1 MNYGRF
7 TTFSLLVLLI
17 SATASSV
24 AAQKPKPA
32 EALQKSTSK
41 SSVPVDPELAQRRSV
56 ALSELRAL
64 AIEARSYRDEALR
77 ARTQARVADALW
89 DQDVDGA
96 RTLFRRAWEVAENVD
111 AESGAGGTAMPGRR
125 GNNPS
130 GPSARPRT
138 ILRAEVLR
146 LAARRDYTLGEEFLA
161 RMAGAKKDEVARAD
175 DSPGSASPLS
185 DAEIR
190 ERLRLA
196 GEFLA
201 ADNVPRA
208 LQFADPALVQVTTRT
223 ILFLIELRDKNAT
236 AADQRFAELLARAAS
251 DPASDANTVS
261 LLTTYAFTPSIFLV
275 VSASGFPS
283 STAFELKAAPDL
295 RPALRN
301 SFFRAAANIL
311 LRPLAQVDQ
320 SSAGR
325 AGAYFIG
332 RRVFPLFQQ
341 FAPDLAPALATQLA
355 ALGPDAARGATNAGD
370 RAVNQGMGRSEPT
383 GDEIGG
389 ELEDRL
395 KSATGTDARDRAY
408 AFAATR
414 AADTGDPR
422 ALEFVDKIEDLETR
436 RTVRTVVNYNSIQRL
451 LRQKNA
457 EEAVRLAR
465 KSDLSHLLLAHVLT
479 SAAEILSTTD
489 RRRALELIDEALTE
503 ARRLDAGTSE
513 RAYSLVA
520 LLALLSRLDK
530 VRSWELVS
538 ETVKAANAVSNFTG
552 ENGHTSLVLEG
563 KFSVSMG
570 TELAGANDLRDSFAA
585 LAEDDFYQAIG
596 AGKTFQADAPRA
608 LVTVAIA
615 RAVLEGKGDKAVLAK

>member
-1 MNYGRF
+1 MDYRRL
-7 TTFSLLVLLI
+7 TTFSLHVLLI
-17 SATASSV
+17 SAAASHV
-24 AAQKPKPA
+24 AAQKPQPSGI
-32 EALQKSTSK
+32 LQKSTSK
-41 SSVPVDPELAQRRSV
+41 STAPVDPELAQRRSV

-89 DQDVDGA
+89 DHDVDGA
-96 RTLFRRAWEVAENVD
+96 RTLFRRAWEVAEAVD
-111 AESGAGGTAMPGRR
+111 TRAGNGVAASLGRR
-125 GNNPS
+125 SNNP
-130 GPSARPRT
+130 GAQPARPRT
-138 ILRAEVLR
+138 VLRGEILR
-146 LAARRDYTLGEEFLA
+146 LAARRDYKLGEEFLTK
-161 RMAGAKKDEVARAD
+161 MAGASKDEAARTD
-175 DSPGSASPLS
+175 DSSGNGSPLS

-201 ADNVPRA
+201 VDNVPRA
-208 LQFADPALVQVTTRT
+208 LQFADPALVQVTPRT
-223 ILFLIELRDKNAT
+223 ISFLIELREKEAA
-236 AADQRFAELLARAAS
+236 AADRRFAAILAHAAA
-251 DPASDANTVS
+251 DATSDANTVS
-261 LLTTYAFTPSIFLV
+261 LLTTYAFTPFMYLV
-275 VSASGFPS
+275 VSQSGIPS
-283 STAFELKAAPDL
+283 STSSEPRPTPNLD
-295 RPALRN
+295 PALRN
-301 SFFRAAANIL
+301 SFFRAAADIL
-311 LRPLAQVDQ
+311 MRPLAQVDQ

-325 AGAYFIG
+325 AGTFFIG
-332 RRVFPLFQQ
+332 RRVLPLFQQ
-341 FAPDLAPALATQLA
+341 FAPELASALATQLA
-355 ALGPDAARGATNAGD
+355 ALGPDAAHGATNAGD
-370 RAVNQGMGRSEPT
+370 RAVNRGMSGGEPA

-395 KSATGTDARDRAY
+395 KSATGSDARDRAY

-422 ALEFVDKIEDLETR
+422 ATEFVEKIDDLEIR
-436 RTVRTVVNYNSIQRL
+436 GAVRTVVNYNSIQRL
-451 LRQKNA
+451 LRKKDA

-479 SAAEILSTTD
+479 SAAEILATTD

-503 ARRLDAGTSE
+503 ARRLDAGTPE

-530 VRSWELVS
+530 VRGWELVS
-538 ETVKAANAVSNFTG
+538 ETVKAANAVSDFTG
-552 ENGHTSLVLEG
+552 ENGRTSWVLDG
-563 KFSVSMG
+563 KFSVSMS
-570 TELAGANDLRDSFAA
+570 TELAGADDLRDSFAT

-615 RAVLEGKGDKAVLAK
+615 RAVLEGKRDRAAAVR